1 MQHLRQT
8 RSLLALVGSL
18 LCLGASLPLLQAL
31 QEDDGFS
38 DSPYLRIDPEK
49 IVLDH
54 RDSKTPCGECHALE
68 YDAWSTTAH
77 ATGFDELHR
86 RERAQEILDNLDL
99 NSTKR
104 ASLCLRCHYT
114 AVGEGESVKAIAGV
128 SCESCHGAARDWID
142 VHNDYGTQGQT
153 VAVRR
158 ELETDEHRAQ
168 RIEASISGGM
178 LRPEESLYA
187 VAANCFECHT
197 VPDENLVNEG
207 GHVAGSGTFDLVRRI
222 GEIQHNFVAAQWSDD
237 QSNAE
242 PTPERQRMM
251 LVLGRLLDYE
261 YSLRGMAE
269 ATEQGKYAKSMER
282 RASRAYREIDAAYKA
297 VQAPELAEVLRIG
310 SDLVLAPGREADLAA
325 AANEISEQSQLFAQ
339 NHDGSGLAA
348 LDRFLGGS
356 APAVAEA
363 EPEAGTPDDTE
374 GAPAPAAESA
384 AAPATAASAPPAPQP
399 DVEVATVTED
409 DLGPIRQRPA
419 WFEPNGPYETIA
431 PGCSCH
437 GEAEDW
443 WYEDEHF
450 ASADP
455 LLNEAPRAVEIA
467 TAYGLTAEQMKRGD
481 QLCMNCH
488 GTVLTGDEAA
498 PVADGVSC
506 ESCHGPSSGYLD
518 PHENGGNP
526 QLGMKALKQPAVRAA
541 NCAQC
546 HLITEPRLLAAGHP
560 SGGDYD
566 MVAANTD
573 IKHWPSRTVERER
586 DGPYP
591 EADDGAL
598 ASAFLTIA
606 QQRPIP
612 DVDVRSAPPP
622 VASVPAQTSTPD
634 PAGTSAPPAATSPTA
649 STPRSAPPPART
661 PQPPRRTQ
669 SEVALDLP
677 PLPATGDSTS
687 TEDLLLI
694 VKKRLE
700 LLHEAIRNN

>member
-1 MQHLRQT
+1 M
-8 RSLLALVGSL
+8 
-18 LCLGASLPLLQAL
+18 PLLQAL
-31 QEDDGFS
+31 QEDEGFR

-68 YDAWSTTAH
+68 YDVWSTTAH

-86 RERAQEILDNLDL
+86 RDRAQEILDNLDL

-114 AVGEGESVKAIAGV
+114 AVGEGEAVKAIAGV

-197 VPDENLVNEG
+197 VPDEELVNTG
-207 GHVAGSGTFDLVRRI
+207 GHVAGSGTFDLVSRI

-269 ATEQGKYAKSMER
+269 ATEQGKYAKAMER
-282 RASRAYREIDAAYKA
+282 RASRAYRELDTAYKA
-297 VQAPELAEVLRIG
+297 APTPEVADVLRIG
-310 SDLVLAPGREADLAA
+310 SALSLAPGNESSLTTAADQ
-325 AANEISEQSQLFAQ
+325 ISEQSQLFAQ
-339 NHDGSGLAA
+339 NHDGSNLAA
-348 LDRFLGGS
+348 LDRLLGGS

-363 EPEAGTPDDTE
+363 ETEAATPDDAGGTSS
-374 GAPAPAAESA
+374 PTTA
-384 AAPATAASAPPAPQP
+384 AASTPEPATAEPAPSAPASQP
-399 DVEVATVTED
+399 DVEVATVTEN

-419 WFEPNGPYETIA
+419 WFEPDGPYETIV

-437 GEAEDW
+437 GESEDW

-467 TAYGLTAEQMKRGD
+467 TAYGITAADMKRGD

-488 GTVLTGDEAA
+488 GTILTGSEAA
-498 PVADGVSC
+498 DVADGVSC

-526 QLGMKALKQPAVRAA
+526 QLGMKALKEPAVRAA
-541 NCAQC
+541 NCARC

-560 SGGDYD
+560 SGEGYD
-566 MVAANTD
+566 LVAANTD

-591 EADDGAL
+591 EADDAAL
-598 ASAFLTIA
+598 ASAFQTIA

-612 DVDVRSAPPP
+612 DVDGRSAPPP
-622 VASVPAQTSTPD
+622 VASAPAQ
-634 PAGTSAPPAATSPTA
+634 APAAAPGPT
-649 STPRSAPPPART
+649 SAPPPAQTAAPSASQPASQPQVRSA

-677 PLPATGDSTS
+677 PLPSVADSTS

-694 VKKRLE
+694 VKQRLE